1 MFRSRQPGRV
11 VVVLLICFLAVTV
24 PAKSLEQNDV
34 SRDIESGILLD
45 RLSLKQQQTWQAIKQ
60 IIYSKDSDGK
70 LLHPT
75 LRRLFEQLQTSKHSI
90 YMEFYILRSGC
101 GCTGGTFSIERLD
114 PERARHVAVIR
125 LYLRNIE
132 HAVTPGRPKLSGN
145 FIPLDGLGKLDR
157 YAEVLAHEMAHAI
170 DILFNQERARL
181 VFETLRRLDLVK
193 EELLHLKSQ
202 RIEPEMKQTLQECD
216 DLLNELEK
224 PARIVEAIVWRE
236 LIESQGRRKGYK
248 LRPIEGG
255 RKAAFEQAI
264 Q

>member
-1 MFRSRQPGRV
+1 MFRSRQAGRV

-24 PAKSLEQNDV
+24 QAKSLEQNDV
-34 SRDIESGILLD
+34 GRNIESGILLD
-45 RLSLKQQQTWQAIKQ
+45 RLSLKHQQTWQAIKQ
-60 IIYSKDSDGK
+60 IIYSKDADGK

-75 LRRLFEQLQTSKHSI
+75 LRSLFEQLQTSKHSI
-90 YMEFYILRSGC
+90 YMEFSILRSGC
-101 GCTGGTFSIERLD
+101 RSRAGTFSIERLD

-132 HAVTPGRPKLSGN
+132 HAVTHGRPKLSGN
-145 FIPLDGLGKLDR
+145 FTPLDGLGKLDR

-181 VFETLRRLDLVK
+181 VFEMLRRLDLVK

-202 RIEPEMKQTLQECD
+202 PIQPEMKQTLRECD

-224 PARIVEAIVWRE
+224 RARIVDAIVWRE

-248 LRPIEGG
+248 
-255 RKAAFEQAI
+255 ASAD
-264 Q
+264 